1 MNVLSVSRRE
11 YRILDLLINT
21 GEMFGLQLVNE
32 APAELP
38 RGTVYVTL
46 QRMTKKGLV
55 ASRLVADPAGGPA
68 RRMYRATGR
77 GYRMYMA
84 LRHEASE
91 LAGGRRQ

>member
-21 GEMFGLQLVNE
+21 GEMFGLQLVNA

-46 QRMTKKGLV
+46 QRMAKKGIV
-55 ASRLVADPAGGPA
+55 TSRSVEDPAGGPA

-91 LAGGRRQ
+91 SADRRR